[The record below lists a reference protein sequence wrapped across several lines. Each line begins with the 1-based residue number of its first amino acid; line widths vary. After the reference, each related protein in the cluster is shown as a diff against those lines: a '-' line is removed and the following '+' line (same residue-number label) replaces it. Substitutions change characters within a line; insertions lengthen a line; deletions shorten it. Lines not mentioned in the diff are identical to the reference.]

1 MDISNNKHSFSSLL
15 SLSLSLSLILLLE
28 LVFFVETY
36 WISKRQKSL
45 EKRVK
50 SLLEWE
56 MKKVDLGVGRRLDS
70 KEKGESRTYR
80 ERKKK

>member
-1 MDISNNKHSFSSLL
+1 MI
-15 SLSLSLSLILLLE
+15 E
-28 LVFFVETY
+28 
-36 WISKRQKSL
+36 RQKSL

-70 KEKGESRTYR
+70 KEKGESGTYR
-80 ERKKK
+80 ERKKTEKKKIEPLIIKNNISNEYRLFSMVITEKLH

>member
-1 MDISNNKHSFSSLL
+1 MMKRKKNKRK
-15 SLSLSLSLILLLE
+15 E
-28 LVFFVETY
+28 DVKKKNK
-36 WISKRQKSL
+36 KREKRKTRKKKEKKEEEKQK

>member
-1 MDISNNKHSFSSLL
+1 MLGDTSNSEVSRKELQTAKPKRQ
-15 SLSLSLSLILLLE
+15 
-28 LVFFVETY
+28 LVFFMETY

-56 MKKVDLGVGRRLDS
+56 MKKVDLGVGRRLDN
-70 KEKGESRTYR
+70 KEKGESGTYR
-80 ERKKK
+80 ERKKT